1 LQITGGGLV
10 QGGITLQ
17 EDNRYRSMYYPPSPD
32 TYVAFRQ
39 EIAYAFGY
47 SASTTGH
54 LSTATQNVVYDIG
67 TGTFTIEANVYLTT
81 APGAGSIRGILNK
94 GALAPT
100 GWAFGVNNTL
110 QLYMYGSSPT
120 FGGPTSSQIIALNSW
135 TYVAVVREGTGTNQ
149 TKFYINGYAAG
160 SGTWAHPMT
169 NTDPLRVG
177 TFAASGT
184 YVNWIGAITDLRWS
198 NFARTIEVQG
208 CTPKPFDSGTIL
220 VTGNTSTYAY
230 ALSANTWTNWLL
242 QSSPS
247 PTVNSN
253 PLSVDVVTNQLNI
266 GFGDYTIECWIY
278 RTSGGTTMGLYSHGL
293 NDISQGYHIYINSS
307 NRLVVTHDA
316 IIVLTGSID
325 LNNNTWYHIVVQ
337 RLGRT
342 SLKTFVNGQQD
353 NIQTV
358 GAFSIN
364 FAYTYQNRIGY
375 YKSGGWISSPFR
387 GFISNFRISKGTR
400 YPTGSGQGLTMPTEP
415 FIWDQNTLLLTAN
428 DKTLSFTFDGSGY
441 QNWTSA
447 AAGSTTPTTTIR
459 EALVADFFP
468 FST

>member
-1 LQITGGGLV
+1 MIISGGFV
-10 QGGITLQ
+10 IEGGVTYV
-17 EDNRYRSMYYPPSPD
+17 EGSSFYYPPSPN
-32 TYVAFRQ
+32 TYVVYRQ
-39 EIAYAFGY
+39 ETAYAFGY
-47 SASTTGH
+47 SGSTAGH

-67 TGTFTIEANVYLTT
+67 TGNFTIEANVYLTT

-94 GALAPT
+94 GAIGPS
-100 GWAFGVNNTL
+100 GWTFGVNNTL

-135 TYVAVVREGTGTNQ
+135 TYVAVVREGTGANQ
-149 TKFYINGYAAG
+149 TKFYINGYLSG

-208 CTPKPFDSGTIL
+208 CTPKRYDSGTIL
-220 VTGNTSTYAY
+220 VTGNTSTYSY
-230 ALSANTWTNWLL
+230 SLNGNTWTSWLL

-247 PTVNSN
+247 PTVSST
-253 PLSVDVVTNQLNI
+253 PVGVDVVSNQLNI
-266 GFGDYTIECWIY
+266 GFGDYTVECWIY
-278 RTSGGTTMGLYSHGL
+278 RTSLGTMGIYSHGL
-293 NDISQGYHIYINSS
+293 NDLSQGYHIYINAS

-316 IIVLTGSID
+316 IIVLTGTITISI
-325 LNNNTWYHIVVQ
+325 NTWYHIVVQ
-337 RLGRT
+337 RSGRT

-353 NIQTV
+353 NLQTV

-387 GFISNFRISKGTR
+387 GYISNFRISKGTR
-400 YPTGSGQGLTMPTEP
+400 YPTGSGLGLTMPAQNFE
-415 FIWDQNTLLLTAN
+415 WDSNTLILTAN
-428 DKTLSFTFDGSGY
+428 KESLSYTFDGSLD
-441 QNWTSA
+441 QTWTTSG
-447 AAGSTTPTTTIR
+447 AGSTTPSTTILQVQT
-459 EALVADFFP
+459 ANFTP
-468 FST
+468 F